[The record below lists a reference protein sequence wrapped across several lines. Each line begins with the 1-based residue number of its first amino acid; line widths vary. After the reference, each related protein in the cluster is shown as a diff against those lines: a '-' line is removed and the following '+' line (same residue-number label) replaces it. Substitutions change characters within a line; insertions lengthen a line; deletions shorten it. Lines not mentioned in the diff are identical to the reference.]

1 MIGPSREGLVFNQF
15 SMLFDNETEN
25 DIPFAVVMSIN
36 VFLVLSRRRIVG
48 RSSFQCHH
56 QRLPFFRWQ
65 RNSLCNGCKN
75 QTEKNHECIPETI
88 FLYCHKKK
96 LSSFIKNDIEIPF
109 IPRRGGMCVV
119 VEKRKI
125 FAFSFFMSSLDV
137 LGRQLFLNESSP
149 SWRESFP
156 GLRRGSRSEC
166 TTKGTFQ
173 VHQGMQ
179 GRVRGSLWRH

>member
-1 MIGPSREGLVFNQF
+1 MSSLCWVEEESWEDHHSSVIIRGSPF
-15 SMLFDNETEN
+15 SVDNE
-25 DIPFAVVMSIN
+25 IPYATVA
-36 VFLVLSRRRIVG
+36 RI
-48 RSSFQCHH
+48 RQ
-56 QRLPFFRWQ
+56 
-65 RNSLCNGCKN
+65 N
-75 QTEKNHECIPETI
+75 KNHECIPETI

-119 VEKRKI
+119 VEKRKT